1 MSGGLADPADG
12 GGGTARVAGSAHTFS
27 IRRGG
32 NMNIHEHLQMLY
44 RFSETGMLARGNR
57 GTPDQ
62 HMLAEILVRLERIEL
77 ALAKQSTSTGEPI

>member
-1 MSGGLADPADG
+1 
-12 GGGTARVAGSAHTFS
+12 
-27 IRRGG
+27 
-32 NMNIHEHLQMLY
+32 MNIHEHLQMLY